1 MLSNKKVVKN
11 IHFVI
16 LLWVTLF
23 IQACASMQPP
33 QGGPKDEQAPK
44 ILKETPKNLST
55 NFINKRIL
63 IEFDEYFKLNNEYTE
78 IAISP
83 AQEIPPVYKIKQKS
97 LEIELKDT
105 LEANTTYTINFG
117 NAITDV
123 NESNKLVNYSYV
135 LSTGSQ
141 IDSLQ
146 ISGKVLS
153 SDDNLP
159 FKGATVFIFPIERD
173 TLFGKKRPA
182 IFTTTD
188 SSGVFA
194 IKNLKEATYKLYA
207 LKEESG
213 DRIYNSPKEEIA
225 FVGEPI
231 KLNKDTGNIILK
243 LFKEIPEKFRV
254 LDKKIESDGRIT
266 LIYNKGIKN
275 PSLKFL
281 DNNIK
286 NPIVSYSKNADTTL
300 IWLRELT
307 FDSLKIVVNE
317 ENKILDTI
325 KLTWNK
331 KENYTRNIK
340 FENNLLSGKIKPGT
354 SLELTSNLPL
364 ASINKSLVQ
373 LMVDS
378 VAQTNFNFEIIDANN
393 RVVKVNYPWRIK
405 KRYSLTFKENAI
417 TDIYGS
423 KNKAINLE
431 IELDE
436 IENYGNLTLNIDR
449 ADSSK
454 SYIIQLLNEK
464 KQILKESPIN
474 VNTLLNYNTISNG
487 KYFIKVIEDA
497 NKNEIYDTGS
507 VKNNTQPE
515 KVWLYDKEL
524 IIRPNWDR
532 EEKITIPKEFP

>member
-44 ILKETPKNLST
+44 VLKETPKNLST

-135 LSTGSQ
+135 FSTGSQ

-188 SSGVFA
+188 SSGVFS

-231 KLNKDTGNIILK
+231 KLNKDTGNIVLK

-281 DNNIK
+281 DNTIK

-325 KLTWNK
+325 KLTRNK

-340 FENNLLSGKIKPGT
+340 FDNNLLSGKIKPGT

-405 KRYSLTFKENAI
+405 KRYNLTFKENAI

-423 KNKAINLE
+423 KNKEINLE